1 MIMNA
6 LASNRVKL
14 APGFWSSLRSLD
26 HSPEDVLVHANLPIT
41 IVEEQIVT
49 TAQYYAIWQSYT
61 ELAGDAATGLVE
73 LATAFDTAHYP
84 PAVLATFHAPNFRE
98 ALLRMTRYKQMC
110 PPESLRMQEEGA
122 YAVID
127 LAWQNRAEPGPPI
140 LVGVTLANLL
150 ELGRR
155 GTGLRLVAHAVEV
168 MDEMG
173 NKDVL
178 EAYFGCSVQTGAS
191 GNRITLHRSDLDRPF
206 ITYNEE
212 MLAILTPALDRS
224 LHEQPNTRSITENVK
239 YILSRNLS
247 RGRYD
252 IQTIARELGMSD
264 RTLQRRLA
272 EAGMSFKE
280 LITQTRHEQS
290 LHYLADPSLEIKEIA
305 FLLGYEDQNSFYRAF
320 RSWEGDTPAHWRA
333 SQDHWRTT
341 LVTE

>member
-1 MIMNA
+1 MNA
-6 LASNRVKL
+6 SASDRVKL

-26 HSPEDVLVHANLPIT
+26 HSPEEVVVHANLPMAIL
-41 IVEEQIVT
+41 EEPIVT
-49 TAQYYAIWQSYT
+49 TAQYYAIWQSYA
-61 ELAGDAATGLVE
+61 ELAGDAATGLIE

-84 PAVLATFHAPNFRE
+84 PAVLATFHAPDFRE

-110 PPESLRMQEEGA
+110 PPEYLRLHEEGA

-127 LAWQNRAEPGPPI
+127 LAWQNPGEPGPPI

-155 GTGLRLVAHAVEV
+155 GTGTQLVAHAVEI

-178 EAYFGCSVQTGAS
+178 QAYFGCSVHTGAS
-191 GNRITLHRSDLDRPF
+191 GNRIILHRRDLDRPF

-224 LHEQPNTRSITENVK
+224 LHELPKARSITENVK

-247 RGRYD
+247 RGQYD
-252 IQTIARELGMSD
+252 IQTIASELGMSD

-272 EAGMSFKE
+272 EAGIRFTE
-280 LITQTRHEQS
+280 LITQTRHEQA

-305 FLLGYEDQNSFYRAF
+305 FLVGYEDQNSFYRAF
-320 RSWEGDTPAHWRA
+320 RSWEGDTPANWRA
-333 SQDHWRTT
+333 SQDHWRSP